1 MNILLSSFNYLFS
14 IHVLRCVSVAGVRC
28 ALYSKQLCHQPA
40 LRNLNSYQLRCQHQD
55 HLGKNNYY
63 KGCNMNYLP
72 FSILAVTVQ
81 LADVFVTGK
90 GVLQCGCGTCSW
102 CAAACRSSPARSTL
116 STEPSLYCRGAAA
129 RNCSSW
135 SKACRPL

>member
-1 MNILLSSFNYLFS
+1 MCFCRWCQVCSLQQTIMSSTSSQEPQLLPITMTLPASRSLWE
-14 IHVLRCVSVAGVRC
+14 
-28 ALYSKQLCHQPA
+28 KQLLQ
-40 LRNLNSYQLRCQHQD
+40 
-55 HLGKNNYY
+55 
-63 KGCNMNYLP
+63 GCNMNYLP
-72 FSILAVTVQ
+72 FSILAVTLQ

-116 STEPSLYCRGAAA
+116 STEPSLCCRGAAA

-135 SKACRPL
+135 SKACRPMQCIVGDEGVI